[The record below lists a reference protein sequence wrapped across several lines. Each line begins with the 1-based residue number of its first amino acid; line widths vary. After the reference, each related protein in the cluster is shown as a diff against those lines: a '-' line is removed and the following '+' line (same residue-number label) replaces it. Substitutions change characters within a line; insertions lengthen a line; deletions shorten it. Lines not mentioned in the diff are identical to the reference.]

1 MKKERLSLQSW
12 IDEATDWQQSF
23 DEFLLDYNMRELE
36 CSAEDVLTQM
46 QDMLNVMEKSV
57 ASGLQ
62 GKKSLSGL
70 TGGDAKKYAEAAKLE
85 GFTNFLG
92 DLATDACIYA
102 MAVGECN
109 AAMGRIVA
117 APTAGA
123 SGVLPGVL
131 FALKKHYQLNDAVM
145 QRGLL
150 VAGSIGLVIAER
162 ASLAGAT
169 GGCQAE
175 CGSAAAMA
183 AGAAVAMLGGTPRQ
197 VGTAV
202 AIVFKNVLGLVCD
215 PVAGLVEVPCI
226 KRNGACALQA
236 LNAAQMALAGIGSFI
251 PADDAIDAMK
261 SVGDMLPCPL
271 KETAQGGL
279 ATTPAAIKWSKNY
292 FNQKQRSED
301 IIL

>member
-1 MKKERLSLQSW
+1 MKKEMLSLNNW
-12 IDEATDWQQSF
+12 IEEATSRQQNL
-23 DEFLLDYNMRELE
+23 DDFLLEYNTRELE
-36 CSAEDVLTQM
+36 CSQNDLLAKM
-46 QDMLNVMEKSV
+46 YSMLEVMEKSV
-57 ASGLQ
+57 QTGLM
-62 GKKSLSGL
+62 GVRSRSGL
-70 TGGDAKKYAEAAKLE
+70 TGGDAKKLVEAVGCSQFISL
-85 GFTNFLG
+85 LG
-92 DLATDACIYA
+92 DKALDAVIYA

-123 SGVLPGVL
+123 SGVLPGV
-131 FALKKHYQLNDAVM
+131 FFSLKKHCQLSDEILA
-145 QRGLL
+145 RGLV

-202 AIVFKNVLGLVCD
+202 AFVFKNILGLVCD

-226 KRNGACALQA
+226 KRNGSCALQA
-236 LNAAQMALAGIGSFI
+236 LLAAQLALAGISSFI
-251 PADDAIDAMK
+251 PADEAIDAMK
-261 SVGDMLPCPL
+261 SVGDSLPCAL
-271 KETAQGGL
+271 KETAGGGMAITPTAL
-279 ATTPAAIKWSKNY
+279 AWAKQY
-292 FNQKQRSED
+292 FAKARG
-301 IIL
+301 